1 MEARI
6 EDQRTD
12 ASSLAVPL
20 TVPSPLAPLYAYFPL
35 VTYSSPN
42 DVGTTPAPPLPTLW
56 ALGPPPTGHRESLDP
71 LCRQAQAWARF
82 SGIQAEPRWL
92 QHGAGAP
99 GGSLPALHLP
109 EGDLLGAEEV
119 GGWIASAAQA
129 GTGKKRSSSGA
140 GAGAAQDDAPPAADP
155 TVQAYSSLVETTLLP
170 AVMAALYLS
179 PSSPPRVVPD
189 PSLPILS
196 AVAAKFL
203 GVAEKRD
210 RIAQV
215 KRMRGGKVGSRVVL
229 DLEEVEREAV
239 EALEALE
246 VKMQATEGR
255 GEWFHGSSSPS
266 KLDAMLY
273 SLLSIISVLPVSGD
287 GGALRSAFDSRCP
300 ALVGWVKRHDP

>member
-1 MEARI
+1 MGARI
-6 EDQRTD
+6 GHQRTN
-12 ASSLAVPL
+12 APSLAVPL

-56 ALGPPPTGHRESLDP
+56 ALGPPPPGHKESLDP
-71 LCRQAQAWARF
+71 LCRQAQAWTRF

-99 GGSLPALHLP
+99 GNSLPALHLP
-109 EGDLLGAEEV
+109 EGDLLGADEV
-119 GGWIASAAQA
+119 VGWIAAAQA
-129 GTGKKRSSSGA
+129 GKGKQRSSSGA
-140 GAGAAQDDAPPAADP
+140 GAAQDESSPAADP

-189 PSLPILS
+189 RSLPILS

-210 RIAQV
+210 HIAQV
-215 KRMRGGKVGSRVVL
+215 KKMRGGKVGSRVVL

-246 VKMQATEGR
+246 VKMKATEGR

-266 KLDAMLY
+266 QLDAMLY
-273 SLLSIISVLPVSGD
+273 SLLSIISVLPASGD